1 MTDETATRTSKIV
14 SSPWLR
20 EVRSDLIKLAAA
32 FVRGEVAPD
41 WSEHKWCSTTPV
53 TERRQ
58 VMRMLR
64 DMDERIRE
72 YGVQLK
78 NIADKLPGSIR
89 ADETSGIQ
97 AEIDAA
103 NRGLRKYIHEQLG
116 FLTTDDNRPAEALIR
131 LAVKR
136 LRPEETSERRD
147 PNEAHDLITP
157 DIGYTPEK
165 ASGCEHD
172 RQRLID
178 LGHQHCPNCHEAL
191 KASALQ
197 CKGGTCP
204 EPHWCGVE
212 QECLWHRWNKPKDAQ
227 PHPLDIV
234 PEGHCVECRRPL
246 PAPPCI
252 YRDGCNKP
260 EMCAAQG
267 HCGGPIGNE
276 AT

>member
-1 MTDETATRTSKIV
+1 MVDRTKEKWVCREHLAQPDPRCPDCARAARESVSSKIV

-165 ASGCEHD
+165 AKVTHGPYCNT
-172 RQRLID
+172 RLPCD
-178 LGHQHCPNCHEAL
+178 CGAVPSEKATTDAHPLVGKTL
-191 KASALQ
+191 KAVNYDP
-197 CKGGTCP
+197 GD
-204 EPHWCGVE
+204 
-212 QECLWHRWNKPKDAQ
+212 N
-227 PHPLDIV
+227 
-234 PEGHCVECRRPL
+234 
-246 PAPPCI
+246 
-252 YRDGCNKP
+252 
-260 EMCAAQG
+260 M
-267 HCGGPIGNE
+267 
-276 AT
+276 